1 MDHKQELPT
10 KILIVGEKCS
20 GKTSI
25 VQTFKE
31 YDFTGSASTTN
42 TKVTDEKSGKRNESG
57 NNKSKGKMH
66 VGVNQDFSLKILQID
81 GQKVRVQLWDQGS
94 HMGASATF
102 QPLYIRN
109 ISGCIIVANSTN
121 YKSLERAQRW
131 KDYFDKKTKIPN
143 EPNVPA
149 CLFIN
154 HDDLER
160 SA

>member
-1 MDHKQELPT
+1 
-10 KILIVGEKCS
+10 
-20 GKTSI
+20 
-25 VQTFKE
+25 
-31 YDFTGSASTTN
+31 
-42 TKVTDEKSGKRNESG
+42 
-57 NNKSKGKMH
+57 MH

-81 GQKVRVQLWDQGS
+81 GQKVRIQLWDQGS